1 MLKNQKELYQIIVN
15 LPYQEFID
23 KFEDQYDNLL
33 QNSSINE
40 HQKVYL
46 KEYYETKYKW
56 CKAYMKE
63 TNFTCGICSTQR
75 GINSGLKGLNMNS
88 SLQEMFDAL
97 KNYKLKAGNHILEE
111 KAAYMGIK
119 ESRNLEKVNLMIFD
133 YIVDDIPDAE
143 EKFGTFWL

>member
-1 MLKNQKELYQIIVN
+1 
-15 LPYQEFID
+15 
-23 KFEDQYDNLL
+23 
-33 QNSSINE
+33 
-40 HQKVYL
+40 
-46 KEYYETKYKW
+46 
-56 CKAYMKE
+56 
-63 TNFTCGICSTQR
+63 
-75 GINSGLKGLNMNS
+75 MNS

-119 ESRNLEKVNLMIFD
+119 ESRNLEKVNLMIYFKNLVSSYVLEKIKYQFLLSLD